1 MRLNRWE
8 QGRGRYSVKLCC
20 PAQCRR
26 LSQASP
32 SAWELAGS
40 LVVTAEMISGQFG
53 VGYFTWESYTM
64 QKYPDIIVGML
75 VIGVLG
81 MTSSALIRFLGKR
94 LTPWQQNEER

>member
-1 MRLNRWE
+1 
-8 QGRGRYSVKLCC
+8 
-20 PAQCRR
+20 
-26 LSQASP
+26 
-32 SAWELAGS
+32 
-40 LVVTAEMISGQFG
+40 
-53 VGYFTWESYTM
+53 M